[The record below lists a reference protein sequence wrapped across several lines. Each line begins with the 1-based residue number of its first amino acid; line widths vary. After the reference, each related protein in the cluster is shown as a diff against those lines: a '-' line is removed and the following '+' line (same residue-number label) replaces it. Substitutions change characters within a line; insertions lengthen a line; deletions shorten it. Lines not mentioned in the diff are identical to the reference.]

1 MFEETFE
8 PSSDS
13 HDRSVSPD
21 AWRWAGWKTRSYLG
35 FVARLAQQLRRTRPG
50 LLVAVA
56 VHERAVFF
64 PVDALTEYGEDVV
77 ETKQR
82 GLHLVV
88 QPELGLLERADEQ
101 GVRLETVRQRLTP
114 TAGDERQLW
123 LGLAL
128 SAKDPSSLVTA
139 VKAALATKVGQAGT
153 HLLLIKRPA
162 IP

>member
-1 MFEETFE
+1 
-8 PSSDS
+8 
-13 HDRSVSPD
+13 
-21 AWRWAGWKTRSYLG
+21 
-35 FVARLAQQLRRTRPG
+35 
-50 LLVAVA
+50 

-128 SAKDPSSLVTA
+128 SAEDPSSLVTA
-139 VKAALATKVGQAGT
+139 VKAALATKVGQGGA
-153 HLLLIKRPA
+153 HLLLMNGSA